1 MWIQDRDYAE
11 EPIDSRDRGILC
23 GGRQEGEQVGD
34 ESQARVIMQ
43 NEFAVQSFN
52 CLVSPLRFMHPGVM
66 KRKLSFVSFSAMSMH
81 ALSTF

>member
-1 MWIQDRDYAE
+1 
-11 EPIDSRDRGILC
+11 LC

-52 CLVSPLRFMHPGVM
+52 YLVSLLRFMYPGAM
-66 KRKLSFVSFSAMSMH
+66 KSKLSFVSFSAISMH
-81 ALSTF
+81 TLSTF